1 MDRIRDPQ
9 ACNAFL
15 DHPLLNDA
23 SILLIN
29 KAANLTT
36 GL

>member
-15 DHPLLNDA
+15 DHLFLNDTV
-23 SILLIN
+23 ILLIN